1 MTSIH
6 PQSTSVPSCLPG
18 GLSLALPS
26 APGPWHAA
34 PALTAVVAKHE
45 EGFVPGFFQ
54 SLQEGDFLFSSPSTD
69 FTGKC

>member
-6 PQSTSVPSCLPG
+6 PQSAFVLSCLPG

-34 PALTAVVAKHE
+34 PALAATVAKQE
-45 EGFVPGFFQ
+45 EGFVPAFFQ
-54 SLQEGDFLFSSPSTD
+54 SLQEGGFLFSSPSTD